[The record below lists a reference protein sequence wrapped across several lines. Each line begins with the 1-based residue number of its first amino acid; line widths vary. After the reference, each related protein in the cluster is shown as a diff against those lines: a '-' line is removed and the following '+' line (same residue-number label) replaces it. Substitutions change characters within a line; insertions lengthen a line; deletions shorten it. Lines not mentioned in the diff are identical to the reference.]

1 MNSRDLAHE
10 PLKKIYTMLTITETA
25 AAKLTHYMREN
36 GQGKAVRIKL
46 RSGG

>member
-1 MNSRDLAHE
+1 
-10 PLKKIYTMLTITETA
+10 MLTITEIA
-25 AAKLTHYMREN
+25 AARLAEYMQEN

>member
-1 MNSRDLAHE
+1 
-10 PLKKIYTMLTITETA
+10 MLTITEKA
-25 AAKLTHYMREN
+25 AAELAAYMQKS

>member
-1 MNSRDLAHE
+1 
-10 PLKKIYTMLTITETA
+10 MLTISKIA
-25 AAKLTHYMREN
+25 AVRLAEYMREN